1 MDYNCAMERY
11 YYDYRGGSEG
21 SGGRDGGSKRR
32 GFLFPFILFIMIGV
46 VLVLGFELYF
56 KFFDSGDGDAV
67 LIQVTSGQAQ
77 IKMWGTEDFSKV
89 YSGTKIL
96 PGDEVYVGQNSRAV
110 VTFPDGTILRLNG
123 DTDVVF
129 DSTERI
135 SLDKGEVW
143 VNKTFTSACENDF
156 SVFVNNVVA
165 KPLCGIFDVSFHGT
179 ALRGGG
185 EELRAIMG
193 TMEID
198 VYSRNGGVVVDH
210 VQIKEGEQASF
221 DNEKLEKF
229 WLFQAP
235 NVVEPTPDDFKNL
248 GWYGWNVLADENGD
262 IEFINGSEEAAVEPA
277 DGTANEAVPEVVADE
292 TGAAGSGEP
301 PAGAGVE
308 LKDPVISEINAM
320 PWDYSMFE
328 KGIEVKDSLSVK
340 ITGKAYGAEKIFINN
355 YQLQKFTP
363 SSGEEVFTY
372 WLEEKYENLKAGEN
386 VCEVY
391 STAPD
396 GTRSNS
402 VYFKVIYTPNVSAEE
417 FGGTPSGTVDF

>member
-1 MDYNCAMERY
+1 MERY

-21 SGGRDGGSKRR
+21 SSGRDGRPSRG
-32 GFLFPFILFIMIGV
+32 GFLFPFVLFIIIGV

-56 KFFDSGDGDAV
+56 KFFDSGDGNAV

-77 IKMWGTEDFSKV
+77 IKMWGTPGFSKV

-96 PGDEVYVGQNSRAV
+96 PGDEIYVGQNSRAV

-129 DSTERI
+129 DSTSRV
-135 SLDKGEVW
+135 SLVKGEIW
-143 VNKTFTSACENDF
+143 ANKTFTSACENDF
-156 SVFVNNVVA
+156 SVFVKNVVA
-165 KPLCGIFDVSFHGT
+165 KSLCGIFDVSFYGT
-179 ALRGGG
+179 APQGGV

-193 TMEID
+193 AMEID

-235 NVVEPTPDDFKNL
+235 NVIEPIDDGFKSL
-248 GWYGWNVLADENGD
+248 EWYGWNVLADESGD
-262 IEFINGSEEAAVEPA
+262 NIEFINGSEEAAIEPA
-277 DGTANEAVPEVVADE
+277 DGAVDEVVSEAAVDETSVLDETVPEVVADE
-292 TGAAGSGEP
+292 APVVLGEF
-301 PAGAGVE
+301 
-308 LKDPVISEINAM
+308 KDPIISEINAI

-328 KGIEVKDSLSVK
+328 KGIEVKDSLSIK

-386 VCEVY
+386 VYEVY

-396 GTRSNS
+396 GARSNS
-402 VYFKVIYTPNVSAEE
+402 VYFKVIYTPPE
-417 FGGTPSGTVDF
+417 VDDLVGE